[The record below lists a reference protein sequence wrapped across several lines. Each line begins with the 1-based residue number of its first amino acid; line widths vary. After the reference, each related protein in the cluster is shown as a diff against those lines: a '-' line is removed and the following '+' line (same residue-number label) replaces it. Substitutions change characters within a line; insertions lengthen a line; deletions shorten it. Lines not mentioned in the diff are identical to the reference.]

1 MINVVIFDLDGT
13 IVNLPIDYKKLEKEI
28 KKHTKTDD
36 VKSILKTIASLD
48 AEAKKEVF
56 RVWDKLEAE
65 AWKKATVN
73 QNVIELFEKYHFE
86 RKALVTMQG
95 EAIADEISKALN
107 LRFNFIITREVSLD
121 RFEQLVLAKEKLG
134 VDFSRVLFVGNT
146 EGDQKAAERANC
158 QFLKV

>member
-1 MINVVIFDLDGT
+1 MIDAVIFDLDGT
-13 IVNLPIDYKKLEKEI
+13 IVNLPIDYKKLEAEI
-28 KKHTKTDD
+28 KKHAKTDD
-36 VKSILKTIASLD
+36 VKPVTKTIAGLD
-48 AEAKKEVF
+48 VQAKKEVF
-56 RVWDKLEAE
+56 RVWSKLEAE

-95 EAIADEISKALN
+95 EALADEISKALN
-107 LRFNFIITREVSLD
+107 LRFDFIITREISLD
-121 RFEQLVLAKEKLG
+121 RFKQLVLAKEKLG
-134 VDFSRVLFVGNT
+134 VDFSRILFVGNT